1 VANKTALITGITGQD
16 GAYLSKLLLDKGYR
30 VVGSMR
36 RTSGIG
42 TWRLQDLQV
51 LRDIEFVSMELTEDS
66 NVRVVLENVQPDEI
80 YNLAAQS
87 FVGDSF
93 RQPIYTSQVTAIGTL
108 RLLEGVRAFV
118 PAAKFYQASTSEM
131 FGKVQEVPQNERTPF
146 YPRSPYGVAKLFAHW
161 TVVNYRE
168 AYGLHCCSGILFNH
182 ESPLRGVEFLPRK
195 VTLGMAKYA
204 LRGEGPLRVGNLE
217 AKRDW
222 GHARDYVD
230 AMWRMLQTTPV
241 MDFVVATG
249 RTHTVREFVEMAAKA
264 CGIFLD
270 WQGTGHNEQGID
282 RTTGKIVVSVDPAFY
297 RPLEVDLLVGDP
309 SRAKEVLGWSPTVRL
324 EDLVAEMVEADMQRV
339 SSNHAAGF

>member
-1 VANKTALITGITGQD
+1 MANKTALITGITGQD

-51 LRDIEFVSMELTEDS
+51 MRDIEFVSMELTEDS

-93 RQPIYTSQVTAIGTL
+93 RQPIYTSQVTAIGAL
-108 RLLEGVRAFV
+108 RLLEGVRAVV
-118 PAAKFYQASTSEM
+118 PAARFYQASTSEM
-131 FGKVQEVPQNERTPF
+131 FGKVQEVPQNEITPF

-241 MDFVVATG
+241 VDFVVATG
-249 RTHTVREFVEMAAKA
+249 RTHSVREFVEMAAKA

-297 RPLEVDLLVGDP
+297 RPLEVDLLVGDS
-309 SRAKEVLGWSPTVRL
+309 SRAKEVLGWSPTVQL

>member
-1 VANKTALITGITGQD
+1 MANKTALITGITGQD

-51 LRDIEFVSMELTEDS
+51 LDDIEFASMELTEDS
-66 NVRVVLENVQPDEI
+66 NVRAVLEKIKPDEI

-93 RQPIYTSQVTAIGTL
+93 TQPIYTTQVTGIGAL
-108 RLLEGVRAFV
+108 RLLEGVRTVV
-118 PAAKFYQASTSEM
+118 PTAKFYQASTSEM
-131 FGKVQEVPQNERTPF
+131 FGKVQEVPQSEKTAF
-146 YPRSPYGVAKLFAHW
+146 YPRSPYGIAKLFAHW

-230 AMWRMLQTTPV
+230 AMWRMLQTTTV

-249 RTHTVREFVEMAAKA
+249 RTHTVRDFVELAASA
-264 CGIFLD
+264 CGISLD
-270 WQGTGHNEQGID
+270 WQGTGHNEMAID
-282 RTTGKIVVSVDPAFY
+282 RATGNVVVSVDPAFY
-297 RPLEVDLLVGDP
+297 RPSEVDLLVGDP
-309 SRAKEVLGWSPTVRL
+309 SLAKEVLDWSPTVGL
-324 EDLVAEMVEADMQRV
+324 EDLVAEMVEVDMHRV
-339 SSNHAAGF
+339 SSNHVSGF

>member
-1 VANKTALITGITGQD
+1 MANKTALITGITGQD

-108 RLLEGVRAFV
+108 RLLEGVRSVV
-118 PAAKFYQASTSEM
+118 PEAKFYQASTSEM

-146 YPRSPYGVAKLFAHW
+146 YPRSPYGVSKLFAHW

-249 RTHTVREFVEMAAKA
+249 RTHTVREFVGMAAKA

>member
-1 VANKTALITGITGQD
+1 MANKTALITGITGQD

-108 RLLEGVRAFV
+108 RLLEGVRAIV

-264 CGIFLD
+264 CGILLD

>member
-1 VANKTALITGITGQD
+1 MANKTALITGITGQD

-87 FVGDSF
+87 FVGESF

-108 RLLEGVRAFV
+108 RLLEGVRSVV
-118 PAAKFYQASTSEM
+118 PEAKFYQASTSEM
-131 FGKVQEVPQNERTPF
+131 FGKVQEVPQNEGTPF

-230 AMWRMLQTTPV
+230 AMWRMLQRTPV
-241 MDFVVATG
+241 VDFVVATG

-282 RTTGKIVVSVDPAFY
+282 RTTGKVVVSVDPAFY
-297 RPLEVDLLVGDP
+297 RPLEVDLLVGDS

>member
-1 VANKTALITGITGQD
+1 MANKTALITGITGQD

-66 NVRVVLENVQPDEI
+66 NVRAVLENVQPDEI

-108 RLLEGVRAFV
+108 RLLEGVRSVV
-118 PAAKFYQASTSEM
+118 PEAKFYQASTSEM

-282 RTTGKIVVSVDPAFY
+282 RTTGKVVVSVDPAFY
-297 RPLEVDLLVGDP
+297 RPLEVDLLVGDS

>member
-1 VANKTALITGITGQD
+1 MANKTALITGITGQD

-42 TWRLQDLQV
+42 TWRLQDMQV

-108 RLLEGVRAFV
+108 RLLEGVRSVV
-118 PAAKFYQASTSEM
+118 PEAKFYQASTSEM

-146 YPRSPYGVAKLFAHW
+146 YPRSPYGVSKLFAHW

-282 RTTGKIVVSVDPAFY
+282 RTTGKVVVSVDPAFY

-309 SRAKEVLGWSPTVRL
+309 SRAREVLGWSPTVRL

>member
-1 VANKTALITGITGQD
+1 MANKTALITGITGQD